1 MREYYI
7 IQNIIFRKF
16 NHVDFYWEQWIK
28 LLLSRLHSRCLELK
42 DWHPSEVGG
51 YNNGRCPLV

>member
-16 NHVDFYWEQWIK
+16 NHVDFYWEQWIVIIIK
-28 LLLSRLHSRCLELK
+28 IALTLS
-42 DWHPSEVGG
+42 
-51 YNNGRCPLV
+51 